1 MSNAVSS
8 KITGKEY
15 PLSKIFSSDFEY
27 HIPGYQRPY
36 AWTEDETGD
45 LFNDLYGFFQTE
57 NTENFFLGSIVLI
70 KDEQDRYADVID
82 GQQRLTTLSILF
94 AVLADTFDN
103 EDYKVDCKKYLQE
116 KGNVLEGIEAQPRLF
131 LKEKDQPFF
140 HKYIQN
146 IQLDALGQLDPA
158 LLDTEAKLHI
168 QKNCAVLRK
177 SFAEMFSN
185 DDDRL
190 RFTQFLLTRCY
201 LVVVSTPSQ
210 ESAFRIFTVMN
221 SRGLDLLPTD
231 IIKSTVLGSLPKEKQ
246 QEYTEKW
253 EGLEELTGRDG
264 FNEVFTHTRT
274 IFVKE
279 RQKKTLR
286 EEFEEYILKTVS
298 PKRLIDDYL
307 VPYTNAYVQLKNCE
321 FTATHHADE
330 VNGLLFWL
338 NKTNNSDWMPPA
350 IKFLAEHPNDSEYVL
365 WFIRKLERLA
375 SYLLV
380 TAQDVNHR
388 VDRYK
393 WLLVE
398 MEGRPDS
405 TLTSP
410 LRNIELTDWEK
421 EHFRQ
426 TLDGEIYTMTAQRRN
441 YIIQRLDSF
450 MSDGGASYNQK
461 LFTIEHVLP
470 QHPPV
475 HGSWPE
481 LWPDE
486 QERMYWLNRIANLVP
501 LTRQRN
507 SAAQNYGFTTKTEK
521 YFQSKG
527 GTSSYVLTTQVI
539 NEPKWTPDV
548 VKKRQETLN
557 EVFAEKWEL
566 SPSRQSE
573 TDEGLFL
580 LAGRGSSAMGYPIDK
595 DCFLILKGSR
605 IAPDVTSGLPQ
616 NYVEQRKTLL
626 EIGIVQS
633 NVFTEDHVFT
643 SASAAAS
650 IILGRSSNGR
660 REWAK
665 LDGRTLAQSGH

>member
-36 AWTEDETGD
+36 SWTKEETGL
-45 LFNDLYGFFQTE
+45 LFDDLYNFFQE
-57 NTENFFLGSIVLI
+57 EKSDNYFLGSIVLI
-70 KDEQDRYADVID
+70 KEEQKRYAEVID

-94 AVLADTFDN
+94 SAMADAFGDS
-103 EDYKVDCKKYLQE
+103 ECKSDCKAYLCE
-116 KGNVLEGIEAQPRLF
+116 KGKALEGIEAKPRVF
-131 LKEKDQPFF
+131 LRDADHPFF
-140 HKYIQN
+140 YKYIQN
-146 IQLDALGQLDPA
+146 VQLDALVALDPVT
-158 LLDTEAKLHI
+158 LDTEAKKHI
-168 QKNCAVLRK
+168 RENCALLREK
-177 SFAEMFSN
+177 LKDIFL
-185 DDDRL
+185 DDKQRL
-190 RFTQFLLTRCY
+190 EFTQFLLTRCY

-231 IIKSTVLGSLPKEKQ
+231 IIKSTVIGNLPKEKQ

-421 EHFRQ
+421 EHFRK

-507 SAAQNYGFTTKTEK
+507 SAAQNYGFTTKKEK

-595 DCFLILKGSR
+595 DCFLVLKGSR

>member
-36 AWTEDETGD
+36 SWTKEETGL
-45 LFNDLYGFFQTE
+45 LFDDLYNFFQE
-57 NTENFFLGSIVLI
+57 EKSDNYFLGSIVLI
-70 KDEQDRYADVID
+70 KEEQKRYAEVID

-94 AVLADTFDN
+94 SAMADAFGDS
-103 EDYKVDCKKYLQE
+103 ECKSDCKAYLCE
-116 KGNVLEGIEAQPRLF
+116 KGKALEGIEAKPRVF
-131 LKEKDQPFF
+131 LRDADHPFF
-140 HKYIQN
+140 YKYIQN
-146 IQLDALGQLDPA
+146 VQLDALVALDPVT
-158 LLDTEAKLHI
+158 LDTEAKKHI
-168 QKNCAVLRK
+168 RENCALLREK
-177 SFAEMFSN
+177 LKDIFL
-185 DDDRL
+185 DDKQRL
-190 RFTQFLLTRCY
+190 EFTQFLLTRCY

-231 IIKSTVLGSLPKEKQ
+231 IIKSTVIGNLPKEKQ

-461 LFTIEHVLP
+461 LFTIKHVLP

-486 QERMYWLNRIANLVP
+486 QERMYWLNRIANLAP

-507 SAAQNYGFTTKTEK
+507 SAAQNYGFTTKKEK

-595 DCFLILKGSR
+595 DCFLVLKGSR

>member
-1 MSNAVSS
+1 M
-8 KITGKEY
+8 
-15 PLSKIFSSDFEY
+15 
-27 HIPGYQRPY
+27 
-36 AWTEDETGD
+36 
-45 LFNDLYGFFQTE
+45 
-57 NTENFFLGSIVLI
+57 
-70 KDEQDRYADVID
+70 
-82 GQQRLTTLSILF
+82 
-94 AVLADTFDN
+94 
-103 EDYKVDCKKYLQE
+103 DCKKYLQE

-158 LLDTEAKLHI
+158 VLDTEAKLHI
-168 QKNCAVLRK
+168 QKNCAVLRE

-231 IIKSTVLGSLPKEKQ
+231 IIKSTVIGSLPKEKQ
-246 QEYTEKW
+246 QGYTEKW

-286 EEFEEYILKTVS
+286 EEFEEYVLKTVS
-298 PKRLIDDYL
+298 PEQLIDDYL

-398 MEGRPDS
+398 MESRPDS
-405 TLTSP
+405 TLADP

-421 EHFRQ
+421 EQLQQ

-475 HGSWPE
+475 HGSWLE

-486 QERMYWLNRIANLVP
+486 QERKYWLNRIANLVP

-507 SAAQNYGFTTKTEK
+507 SAAQNYGFATKKEK

-539 NEPKWTPDV
+539 NEPVWTPDV
-548 VKKRQETLN
+548 VKKRQAMLS

-566 SPSRQSE
+566 NPSRQSG

-595 DCFLILKGSR
+595 DCFLVLKGSR

-626 EIGIVQS
+626 GIGIIQN
-633 NVFTEDHVFT
+633 NVFAEDNVFT

>member
-1 MSNAVSS
+1 MYESNRKKRVGYEQC
-8 KITGKEY
+8 GKQQDNRKRISAFQDIQ
-15 PLSKIFSSDFEY
+15 L
-27 HIPGYQRPY
+27 GWR
-36 AWTEDETGD
+36 EDETGA
-45 LFNDLYGFFQTE
+45 LFDDLYGFFQTE

-70 KDEQDRYADVID
+70 KDEQNRYADVID

-103 EDYKVDCKKYLQE
+103 EDYKMDCKKYLQE

-158 LLDTEAKLHI
+158 VLDTEAKLHI

-231 IIKSTVLGSLPKEKQ
+231 IIKSTVIGSLPKEKQ
-246 QEYTEKW
+246 QGYTEKW

-286 EEFEEYILKTVS
+286 EEFEEYVLKTVS
-298 PKRLIDDYL
+298 PEQLIDDYL

-398 MEGRPDS
+398 MESRPDS
-405 TLTSP
+405 TLADP

-421 EHFRQ
+421 EQFQQ

-475 HGSWPE
+475 HGSWLE

-486 QERMYWLNRIANLVP
+486 QERKYWLNRIANLVP

-507 SAAQNYGFTTKTEK
+507 SAAQNYGFATKKEK

-539 NEPKWTPDV
+539 NEPVWTPDV
-548 VKKRQETLN
+548 VKKRQAMLSD
-557 EVFAEKWEL
+557 VFAEKWEL
-566 SPSRQSE
+566 NPSRQSG

-595 DCFLILKGSR
+595 DCFLVLKGSR

-626 EIGIVQS
+626 GIGIIQN
-633 NVFTEDHVFT
+633 NVFAEDNVFT

>member
-1 MSNAVSS
+1 M
-8 KITGKEY
+8 
-15 PLSKIFSSDFEY
+15 
-27 HIPGYQRPY
+27 
-36 AWTEDETGD
+36 
-45 LFNDLYGFFQTE
+45 
-57 NTENFFLGSIVLI
+57 
-70 KDEQDRYADVID
+70 
-82 GQQRLTTLSILF
+82 
-94 AVLADTFDN
+94 
-103 EDYKVDCKKYLQE
+103 DCKKYLQE

-158 LLDTEAKLHI
+158 VLDTEAKLHI

-231 IIKSTVLGSLPKEKQ
+231 IIKSTVIGSLPKEKQ
-246 QEYTEKW
+246 QGYTEKW

-286 EEFEEYILKTVS
+286 EEFEEYVLKTVS
-298 PKRLIDDYL
+298 PEQLIDDYL

-398 MEGRPDS
+398 MESRPDS
-405 TLTSP
+405 TLADP

-421 EHFRQ
+421 EQFQQ

-475 HGSWPE
+475 HGSWLE

-486 QERMYWLNRIANLVP
+486 QERKYWLNRIANLVP

-507 SAAQNYGFTTKTEK
+507 SAAQNYGFATKKEK

-539 NEPKWTPDV
+539 NEPVWTPDV
-548 VKKRQETLN
+548 VKKRQAMLS

-566 SPSRQSE
+566 NPSRQSG

-595 DCFLILKGSR
+595 DCFLVLKGSR

-626 EIGIVQS
+626 GIGIIQN
-633 NVFTEDHVFT
+633 NVFAEDNVFT

>member
-36 AWTEDETGD
+36 SWTKEETGL
-45 LFNDLYGFFQTE
+45 LFDDLYNFFQE
-57 NTENFFLGSIVLI
+57 EKSDNYFLGSIVLI
-70 KDEQDRYADVID
+70 KEEQKRYAEVID

-94 AVLADTFDN
+94 SAMADAFGDS
-103 EDYKVDCKKYLQE
+103 ECKSDCKAYLCE
-116 KGNVLEGIEAQPRLF
+116 KGKALEGIEAKPRVF
-131 LKEKDQPFF
+131 LRDADHPFF
-140 HKYIQN
+140 YKYIQN
-146 IQLDALGQLDPA
+146 VQLDALVALDPVT
-158 LLDTEAKLHI
+158 LDTEAKKHI
-168 QKNCAVLRK
+168 RENCALLREK
-177 SFAEMFSN
+177 LKDIFL
-185 DDDRL
+185 DDKQRL
-190 RFTQFLLTRCY
+190 EFTQFLLTRCY

-231 IIKSTVLGSLPKEKQ
+231 IIKSTVIGNLPKEKQ

-274 IFVKE
+274 IFVKK

-507 SAAQNYGFTTKTEK
+507 SAAQNYGFTTKKEK

-595 DCFLILKGSR
+595 DCFLVLKGSR

>member
-36 AWTEDETGD
+36 SWTKEETGL
-45 LFNDLYGFFQTE
+45 LFDDLYNFFQE
-57 NTENFFLGSIVLI
+57 EKSDNYFLGSIVLI
-70 KDEQDRYADVID
+70 KEEQKRYAEVID

-94 AVLADTFDN
+94 SAMADAFGDS
-103 EDYKVDCKKYLQE
+103 ECKSDCKAYLCE
-116 KGNVLEGIEAQPRLF
+116 KGKALEGIEAKPRVF
-131 LKEKDQPFF
+131 LRDADHPFF
-140 HKYIQN
+140 YKYIQN
-146 IQLDALGQLDPA
+146 VQLDALVALDPVT
-158 LLDTEAKLHI
+158 LDTEAKKHI
-168 QKNCAVLRK
+168 RENCALLREK
-177 SFAEMFSN
+177 LKDIFL
-185 DDDRL
+185 DDKQRL
-190 RFTQFLLTRCY
+190 EFTQFLLTRCY

-231 IIKSTVLGSLPKEKQ
+231 IIKSTVIGNLPKEKQ

-475 HGSWPE
+475 HGSCPE

-486 QERMYWLNRIANLVP
+486 QERMYRLNRIANLVP

-507 SAAQNYGFTTKTEK
+507 SAAQNYGFTTKKEK

-595 DCFLILKGSR
+595 DCFLVLKGSR

>member
-1 MSNAVSS
+1 M
-8 KITGKEY
+8 
-15 PLSKIFSSDFEY
+15 
-27 HIPGYQRPY
+27 
-36 AWTEDETGD
+36 
-45 LFNDLYGFFQTE
+45 
-57 NTENFFLGSIVLI
+57 
-70 KDEQDRYADVID
+70 
-82 GQQRLTTLSILF
+82 
-94 AVLADTFDN
+94 
-103 EDYKVDCKKYLQE
+103 QE

-158 LLDTEAKLHI
+158 VLDTEAKLHI

-231 IIKSTVLGSLPKEKQ
+231 IIKSTVIGSLPKEKQ
-246 QEYTEKW
+246 QGYTEKW

-286 EEFEEYILKTVS
+286 EEFEEYVLKTVS
-298 PKRLIDDYL
+298 PEQLIDDYL

-398 MEGRPDS
+398 MESRPDS
-405 TLTSP
+405 TLADP

-421 EHFRQ
+421 EQFQQ

-475 HGSWPE
+475 HGSWLE

-486 QERMYWLNRIANLVP
+486 QERKYWLNRVANLVP

-507 SAAQNYGFTTKTEK
+507 SAAQNYGFATKKEK

-539 NEPKWTPDV
+539 NEPVWTPDV
-548 VKKRQETLN
+548 VKKRQAMLSD
-557 EVFAEKWEL
+557 VFAEKWEL
-566 SPSRQSE
+566 NPSRQSG

-580 LAGRGSSAMGYPIDK
+580 LAGRGSSAMGHPIDK
-595 DCFLILKGSR
+595 DCFLVLKGSR

-626 EIGIVQS
+626 GIGIIQN
-633 NVFTEDHVFT
+633 NVFAEDNVFT

>member
-36 AWTEDETGD
+36 SWTKEETGL
-45 LFNDLYGFFQTE
+45 LFDDLYNFFQE
-57 NTENFFLGSIVLI
+57 EKSDNYFLGSIVLI
-70 KDEQDRYADVID
+70 KEEQKRYAEVID

-94 AVLADTFDN
+94 SAMADAFGDS
-103 EDYKVDCKKYLQE
+103 ECKSDCKAYLCE
-116 KGNVLEGIEAQPRLF
+116 KGKALEGIEAKPRVF
-131 LKEKDQPFF
+131 LRDADHPFF
-140 HKYIQN
+140 YKYIQN
-146 IQLDALGQLDPA
+146 VQLDALVALDPVT
-158 LLDTEAKLHI
+158 LDTEAKKHI
-168 QKNCAVLRK
+168 RENCALLREK
-177 SFAEMFSN
+177 LKDIFL
-185 DDDRL
+185 DDKQRL
-190 RFTQFLLTRCY
+190 EFTQFLLTRCY

-210 ESAFRIFTVMN
+210 ESAFRIFTVVN

-231 IIKSTVLGSLPKEKQ
+231 IIKSTVIGNLPKEKQ

-486 QERMYWLNRIANLVP
+486 QERMYWLNRIANLAP

-507 SAAQNYGFTTKTEK
+507 SAAQNYGFTTKKEK

-595 DCFLILKGSR
+595 DCFLVLKGSR

>member
-36 AWTEDETGD
+36 SWTKEETGL
-45 LFNDLYGFFQTE
+45 LFDDLYNFFQE
-57 NTENFFLGSIVLI
+57 EKSDNYFLGNIVLI
-70 KDEQDRYADVID
+70 KEEQKRYAEVID

-94 AVLADTFDN
+94 SAMADAFGDS
-103 EDYKVDCKKYLQE
+103 ECKSDCKAYLCE
-116 KGNVLEGIEAQPRLF
+116 KGKALEGIEAKPRVF
-131 LKEKDQPFF
+131 LRDADHPFF
-140 HKYIQN
+140 YKYIQN
-146 IQLDALGQLDPA
+146 VQLDALVALDPVT
-158 LLDTEAKLHI
+158 LDTEAKKHI
-168 QKNCAVLRK
+168 RENCALLREK
-177 SFAEMFSN
+177 LKDIFL
-185 DDDRL
+185 DDKQRL
-190 RFTQFLLTRCY
+190 EFTQFLLTRCY

-231 IIKSTVLGSLPKEKQ
+231 IIKSTVIGNLPKEKQ

-350 IKFLAEHPNDSEYVL
+350 IKFLAEHSNDSEYVL

-398 MEGRPDS
+398 MESRPDS
-405 TLTSP
+405 TLADP

-421 EHFRQ
+421 EQFQQ

-475 HGSWPE
+475 HGSWLE

-486 QERMYWLNRIANLVP
+486 QERKYWLNRIANLVP

-507 SAAQNYGFTTKTEK
+507 SAAQNYGFATKKEK

-539 NEPKWTPDV
+539 NEPVWTPDV
-548 VKKRQETLN
+548 VKKRQAMLSD
-557 EVFAEKWEL
+557 VFAEKWEL
-566 SPSRQSE
+566 NPSRQSG

-595 DCFLILKGSR
+595 DCFLVLKGSR

-626 EIGIVQS
+626 GIGIIQN
-633 NVFTEDHVFT
+633 NVFAEDNVFT

>member
-1 MSNAVSS
+1 M
-8 KITGKEY
+8 
-15 PLSKIFSSDFEY
+15 
-27 HIPGYQRPY
+27 
-36 AWTEDETGD
+36 
-45 LFNDLYGFFQTE
+45 
-57 NTENFFLGSIVLI
+57 
-70 KDEQDRYADVID
+70 
-82 GQQRLTTLSILF
+82 
-94 AVLADTFDN
+94 
-103 EDYKVDCKKYLQE
+103 DCKKYLQE

-158 LLDTEAKLHI
+158 VLDTEAKLHI
-168 QKNCAVLRK
+168 QKNCAVLRE

-231 IIKSTVLGSLPKEKQ
+231 IIKSTVIGSLPKEKQ
-246 QEYTEKW
+246 QGYTEKW

-286 EEFEEYILKTVS
+286 EEFEEYVLKTVS
-298 PKRLIDDYL
+298 TEQLIDDYL

-398 MEGRPDS
+398 MESRPDS
-405 TLTSP
+405 TLADP

-421 EHFRQ
+421 EQFQQ

-475 HGSWPE
+475 HGSWLE

-486 QERMYWLNRIANLVP
+486 QERKYWLNRIANLVP

-507 SAAQNYGFTTKTEK
+507 SAAQNYGFATKKEK

-539 NEPKWTPDV
+539 NEPVWTPDV
-548 VKKRQETLN
+548 VKKRQAMLSD
-557 EVFAEKWEL
+557 VFAEKWEL
-566 SPSRQSE
+566 NPSRQSG

-595 DCFLILKGSR
+595 DCFLVLKGSR

-626 EIGIVQS
+626 GIGIIQN
-633 NVFTEDHVFT
+633 NVFAEDNVFT

>member
-36 AWTEDETGD
+36 SWTKEETGL
-45 LFNDLYGFFQTE
+45 LFDDLYNFFQE
-57 NTENFFLGSIVLI
+57 EKSDNYFLGSIVLI
-70 KDEQDRYADVID
+70 KEEQKRYAEVID

-94 AVLADTFDN
+94 SAMADAFGDS
-103 EDYKVDCKKYLQE
+103 ECKSDCKAYLCE
-116 KGNVLEGIEAQPRLF
+116 KGKALEGIEAKPRVF
-131 LKEKDQPFF
+131 LRDADHPFF
-140 HKYIQN
+140 YKYIQN
-146 IQLDALGQLDPA
+146 VQLDALVALDPVT
-158 LLDTEAKLHI
+158 LDTEAKKHI
-168 QKNCAVLRK
+168 RENCALLREK
-177 SFAEMFSN
+177 LKDIFL
-185 DDDRL
+185 DDKQRL
-190 RFTQFLLTRCY
+190 EFTQFLLTRCY

-231 IIKSTVLGSLPKEKQ
+231 IIKSTVIGNLPKEKQ

-486 QERMYWLNRIANLVP
+486 QERMYWLNRIANLAP

-507 SAAQNYGFTTKTEK
+507 SAAQNYGFTTKKEK

-595 DCFLILKGSR
+595 DCFLGLKGSR

>member
-1 MSNAVSS
+1 M
-8 KITGKEY
+8 
-15 PLSKIFSSDFEY
+15 
-27 HIPGYQRPY
+27 
-36 AWTEDETGD
+36 
-45 LFNDLYGFFQTE
+45 
-57 NTENFFLGSIVLI
+57 
-70 KDEQDRYADVID
+70 
-82 GQQRLTTLSILF
+82 
-94 AVLADTFDN
+94 
-103 EDYKVDCKKYLQE
+103 QE

-158 LLDTEAKLHI
+158 GLDTEAKLHI

-231 IIKSTVLGSLPKEKQ
+231 IIKSTVIGSLPKEKQ

-507 SAAQNYGFTTKTEK
+507 SAAQNYGFTTKKEK

-595 DCFLILKGSR
+595 DCFLVLKGSR

>member
-1 MSNAVSS
+1 MATTRIMPLHVGKGRTESRAISDIIDYVANPQ
-8 KITGKEY
+8 KTDGGKLITGFACD
-15 PLSKIFSSDFEY
+15 S
-27 HIPGYQRPY
+27 R
-36 AWTEDETGD
+36 
-45 LFNDLYGFFQTE
+45 
-57 NTENFFLGSIVLI
+57 V
-70 KDEQDRYADVID
+70 AD
-82 GQQRLTTLSILF
+82 
-94 AVLADTFDN
+94 AADTFDN
-103 EDYKVDCKKYLQE
+103 EDYKMDCKKYLQE

-158 LLDTEAKLHI
+158 VLDTEAKLHI

-185 DDDRL
+185 DEDRL

-231 IIKSTVLGSLPKEKQ
+231 IIKSTVIGSLPKEKQ
-246 QEYTEKW
+246 QGYTEKW

-286 EEFEEYILKTVS
+286 EEFEEYVLKTVS
-298 PKRLIDDYL
+298 PEQLIDDYL

-398 MEGRPDS
+398 MESRPDS
-405 TLTSP
+405 TLADP

-421 EHFRQ
+421 EQFQQ

-475 HGSWPE
+475 HGSWLE

-486 QERMYWLNRIANLVP
+486 QERKYWLNRIANLVP

-507 SAAQNYGFTTKTEK
+507 SAAQNYGFATKKEK

-527 GTSSYVLTTQVI
+527 GTSSYVLTTQII
-539 NEPKWTPDV
+539 NEPVWTPDV
-548 VKKRQETLN
+548 VKKRQAMLSD
-557 EVFAEKWEL
+557 VFAEKWEL
-566 SPSRQSE
+566 NPSRQSG

-580 LAGRGSSAMGYPIDK
+580 LAGRGSSAMGHPIDK
-595 DCFLILKGSR
+595 DCFLVLKGSR

-626 EIGIVQS
+626 GIGIIQN
-633 NVFTEDHVFT
+633 NVFAEDNVFT

>member
-36 AWTEDETGD
+36 SWTKEETGL
-45 LFNDLYGFFQTE
+45 LFDDLYNFFQE
-57 NTENFFLGSIVLI
+57 EKSDNYFLGSIVLI
-70 KDEQDRYADVID
+70 KEEQKRYAEVID

-94 AVLADTFDN
+94 SAMADAFGDS
-103 EDYKVDCKKYLQE
+103 ECKSDCKAYLCE
-116 KGNVLEGIEAQPRLF
+116 KGKALEGIEAKPRVF
-131 LKEKDQPFF
+131 LRDADHPFF
-140 HKYIQN
+140 YKYIQN
-146 IQLDALGQLDPA
+146 VQLDALVALDPVT
-158 LLDTEAKLHI
+158 LDTEAKKHI
-168 QKNCAVLRK
+168 RENCALLREK
-177 SFAEMFSN
+177 LKDIFL
-185 DDDRL
+185 DDKQRL
-190 RFTQFLLTRCY
+190 EFTQFLLTRCY

-231 IIKSTVLGSLPKEKQ
+231 IIKSTVIGNLPKEKQ

-461 LFTIEHVLP
+461 LFTIEHALP

-507 SAAQNYGFTTKTEK
+507 SAAQNYGFTTKKEK

-595 DCFLILKGSR
+595 DCFLVLKGSR

>member
-36 AWTEDETGD
+36 SWTKEETGL
-45 LFNDLYGFFQTE
+45 LFDDLYNFFQE
-57 NTENFFLGSIVLI
+57 EKSDNYFLGSIVLI
-70 KDEQDRYADVID
+70 KEEQKRYAEVID

-94 AVLADTFDN
+94 SAMADAFGDS
-103 EDYKVDCKKYLQE
+103 ECKSDCKAYLCE
-116 KGNVLEGIEAQPRLF
+116 KGKALEGIEAKPRVF
-131 LKEKDQPFF
+131 LRDADHPFF
-140 HKYIQN
+140 YKYIQN
-146 IQLDALGQLDPA
+146 VQLDALVALDPVT
-158 LLDTEAKLHI
+158 LDTEAKKHI
-168 QKNCAVLRK
+168 RENCALLREK
-177 SFAEMFSN
+177 LKDIFL
-185 DDDRL
+185 DDKQRL
-190 RFTQFLLTRCY
+190 EFTQFLLTRCY

-231 IIKSTVLGSLPKEKQ
+231 IIKSTVIGNLPKEKQ

-321 FTATHHADE
+321 FTATHQADE

-507 SAAQNYGFTTKTEK
+507 SAAQNYGFTTKKEK

-595 DCFLILKGSR
+595 DCFLVLKGSR

>member
-36 AWTEDETGD
+36 SWTKEETGL
-45 LFNDLYGFFQTE
+45 LFDDLYNFFQE
-57 NTENFFLGSIVLI
+57 EKSDNYFLGSIVLI
-70 KDEQDRYADVID
+70 KEEQKRYAEVID

-94 AVLADTFDN
+94 SAMADAFGDS
-103 EDYKVDCKKYLQE
+103 ECKSDCKAYLCE
-116 KGNVLEGIEAQPRLF
+116 KGKALEGIEAKPRVF
-131 LKEKDQPFF
+131 LRDADHPFF
-140 HKYIQN
+140 YKYIQN
-146 IQLDALGQLDPA
+146 VQLDALVALDPVT
-158 LLDTEAKLHI
+158 LDTEAKKHI
-168 QKNCAVLRK
+168 RENCALLREK
-177 SFAEMFSN
+177 LKDIFL
-185 DDDRL
+185 DDKQRL
-190 RFTQFLLTRCY
+190 EFTQFLLTRCY
-201 LVVVSTPSQ
+201 LLVVSTPSQ

-231 IIKSTVLGSLPKEKQ
+231 IIKSTVIGNLPKEKQ

-507 SAAQNYGFTTKTEK
+507 SAAQNYGFTTKKEK

-595 DCFLILKGSR
+595 DCFLVLKGSR

>member
-1 MSNAVSS
+1 MSSVVSS

-36 AWTEDETGD
+36 AWTEDETGA
-45 LFNDLYGFFQTE
+45 LFDDLYGFFQTE

-70 KDEQDRYADVID
+70 KDEQNRYADVID

-103 EDYKVDCKKYLQE
+103 EDYKMDCKKYLQE

-158 LLDTEAKLHI
+158 VLDTEAKLHI

-185 DDDRL
+185 DNDRL

-231 IIKSTVLGSLPKEKQ
+231 IIKSTVIGGLPKEKQ
-246 QEYTEKW
+246 QGYTEKW

-286 EEFEEYILKTVS
+286 EEFEEYVLKTVS
-298 PKRLIDDYL
+298 PEQLIDDYL

-380 TAQDVNHR
+380 TAQ
-388 VDRYK
+388 
-393 WLLVE
+393 
-398 MEGRPDS
+398 
-405 TLTSP
+405 
-410 LRNIELTDWEK
+410 
-421 EHFRQ
+421 
-426 TLDGEIYTMTAQRRN
+426 RRN

-475 HGSWPE
+475 HGSWLE

-486 QERMYWLNRIANLVP
+486 QERKYWLNRIANLVP

-507 SAAQNYGFTTKTEK
+507 SAAQNYGFATKKEK

-539 NEPKWTPDV
+539 NEPVWTPDV
-548 VKKRQETLN
+548 VKKRQAMLSD
-557 EVFAEKWEL
+557 VFAEKWEL
-566 SPSRQSE
+566 NPSRQSG

-580 LAGRGSSAMGYPIDK
+580 LAGRGSSAMGHPIDK
-595 DCFLILKGSR
+595 DCFLVLKGSR

-626 EIGIVQS
+626 GIGIIQN
-633 NVFTEDHVFT
+633 NVFAEDNVFT

>member
-1 MSNAVSS
+1 M
-8 KITGKEY
+8 
-15 PLSKIFSSDFEY
+15 
-27 HIPGYQRPY
+27 
-36 AWTEDETGD
+36 
-45 LFNDLYGFFQTE
+45 
-57 NTENFFLGSIVLI
+57 
-70 KDEQDRYADVID
+70 
-82 GQQRLTTLSILF
+82 
-94 AVLADTFDN
+94 
-103 EDYKVDCKKYLQE
+103 DCKKYLQE

-158 LLDTEAKLHI
+158 VLDTEAKLHI

-185 DDDRL
+185 DNDRL

-231 IIKSTVLGSLPKEKQ
+231 IIKSTVIGSLPKEKQ
-246 QEYTEKW
+246 QGYTEKW

-286 EEFEEYILKTVS
+286 EEFEEYVLKTVS
-298 PKRLIDDYL
+298 PEQLIDDYL

-398 MEGRPDS
+398 MESRPDS
-405 TLTSP
+405 TLADP

-421 EHFRQ
+421 EQFQQ

-475 HGSWPE
+475 HGSWLE

-486 QERMYWLNRIANLVP
+486 QERKYWLNRIANLVP

-507 SAAQNYGFTTKTEK
+507 SAAQNYGFATKKEK

-539 NEPKWTPDV
+539 NEPVWTPDV
-548 VKKRQETLN
+548 VKKRQAMLSD
-557 EVFAEKWEL
+557 VFAEKWEL
-566 SPSRQSE
+566 NPSRQSG

-595 DCFLILKGSR
+595 DCFLVLKGSR

-626 EIGIVQS
+626 GIGIIQN
-633 NVFTEDHVFT
+633 NVFAEDNVFT

>member
-1 MSNAVSS
+1 M
-8 KITGKEY
+8 
-15 PLSKIFSSDFEY
+15 
-27 HIPGYQRPY
+27 
-36 AWTEDETGD
+36 
-45 LFNDLYGFFQTE
+45 
-57 NTENFFLGSIVLI
+57 
-70 KDEQDRYADVID
+70 
-82 GQQRLTTLSILF
+82 
-94 AVLADTFDN
+94 
-103 EDYKVDCKKYLQE
+103 DCKKYLQE

-158 LLDTEAKLHI
+158 VLDTEAKLHI

-185 DDDRL
+185 DEDRL

-231 IIKSTVLGSLPKEKQ
+231 IIKSTVIGSLPKEKQ
-246 QEYTEKW
+246 QGYTEKW

-286 EEFEEYILKTVS
+286 EEFEEYVLKTVS
-298 PKRLIDDYL
+298 PEQLIDDYL

-398 MEGRPDS
+398 MESRPDS
-405 TLTSP
+405 TLADP

-421 EHFRQ
+421 EQFQQ

-475 HGSWPE
+475 HGSWLE

-486 QERMYWLNRIANLVP
+486 QERKYWLNRIANLVP

-507 SAAQNYGFTTKTEK
+507 SAAQNYGFATKKEK

-539 NEPKWTPDV
+539 NEPVWTPDV
-548 VKKRQETLN
+548 VKKRQAMLSD
-557 EVFAEKWEL
+557 VFAEKWEL
-566 SPSRQSE
+566 NPSRQSG

-595 DCFLILKGSR
+595 DCFLVLKGSR

-626 EIGIVQS
+626 GIGIIQN
-633 NVFTEDHVFT
+633 NVFAEDNVFT

>member
-1 MSNAVSS
+1 M
-8 KITGKEY
+8 
-15 PLSKIFSSDFEY
+15 
-27 HIPGYQRPY
+27 
-36 AWTEDETGD
+36 
-45 LFNDLYGFFQTE
+45 
-57 NTENFFLGSIVLI
+57 
-70 KDEQDRYADVID
+70 
-82 GQQRLTTLSILF
+82 
-94 AVLADTFDN
+94 
-103 EDYKVDCKKYLQE
+103 
-116 KGNVLEGIEAQPRLF
+116 EGIEAQPRLF

-158 LLDTEAKLHI
+158 VLDTEAKLHI

-231 IIKSTVLGSLPKEKQ
+231 IIKSTVIGSLPKEKQ
-246 QEYTEKW
+246 QGYTEKW

-286 EEFEEYILKTVS
+286 EEFEEYVLKTVS
-298 PKRLIDDYL
+298 PEQLIDDYL

-398 MEGRPDS
+398 MESRPDS
-405 TLTSP
+405 TLADP

-421 EHFRQ
+421 EQFQQ

-475 HGSWPE
+475 HGSWLE

-486 QERMYWLNRIANLVP
+486 QERKYWLNRIANLVP

-507 SAAQNYGFTTKTEK
+507 SAAQNYGFATKKEK

-539 NEPKWTPDV
+539 NEPVWTPDV
-548 VKKRQETLN
+548 VKKRQAMLS

-566 SPSRQSE
+566 NPSRQSG

-595 DCFLILKGSR
+595 DCFLVLKGSR

-626 EIGIVQS
+626 GIGIIQN
-633 NVFTEDHVFT
+633 NVFAEDNVFT

>member
-36 AWTEDETGD
+36 SWTKQETGL
-45 LFNDLYGFFQTE
+45 LFDDLYNFFQE
-57 NTENFFLGSIVLI
+57 EKSDNYFLGSIVLI
-70 KDEQDRYADVID
+70 KEEQKRYAEVID

-94 AVLADTFDN
+94 SAMADAFGDS
-103 EDYKVDCKKYLQE
+103 ECKSDCKAYLCE
-116 KGNVLEGIEAQPRLF
+116 KGKALEGIEAKPRVF
-131 LKEKDQPFF
+131 LRDADHPFF
-140 HKYIQN
+140 YKYIQN
-146 IQLDALGQLDPA
+146 VQLDALVALDPVT
-158 LLDTEAKLHI
+158 LDTEAKKHI
-168 QKNCAVLRK
+168 RENCALLREK
-177 SFAEMFSN
+177 LKDIFL
-185 DDDRL
+185 DDKQRL
-190 RFTQFLLTRCY
+190 EFTQFLLTRCY

-231 IIKSTVLGSLPKEKQ
+231 IIKSTVIGNLPKEKQ

-507 SAAQNYGFTTKTEK
+507 SAAQNYGFTTKKEK

-595 DCFLILKGSR
+595 DCFLVLKGSR

>member
-1 MSNAVSS
+1 M
-8 KITGKEY
+8 
-15 PLSKIFSSDFEY
+15 
-27 HIPGYQRPY
+27 
-36 AWTEDETGD
+36 
-45 LFNDLYGFFQTE
+45 
-57 NTENFFLGSIVLI
+57 
-70 KDEQDRYADVID
+70 
-82 GQQRLTTLSILF
+82 
-94 AVLADTFDN
+94 
-103 EDYKVDCKKYLQE
+103 DCKKYLQE

-158 LLDTEAKLHI
+158 VLDTEAKLHI

-231 IIKSTVLGSLPKEKQ
+231 IIKSTVIGSLPKEKQ
-246 QEYTEKW
+246 QGYTEKW

-286 EEFEEYILKTVS
+286 EEFEEYVLKTVS
-298 PKRLIDDYL
+298 PEQLIDDYL

-398 MEGRPDS
+398 MESRPDS
-405 TLTSP
+405 TLADP

-421 EHFRQ
+421 EQFQQ

-475 HGSWPE
+475 HGSWLE

-486 QERMYWLNRIANLVP
+486 QERKYWLNRIANLVP

-507 SAAQNYGFTTKTEK
+507 SAAQNYGFATKKEK

-539 NEPKWTPDV
+539 NEPVWTPDV
-548 VKKRQETLN
+548 VKKRQAMLSD
-557 EVFAEKWEL
+557 VFAEKWEL
-566 SPSRQSE
+566 NPSRQSG

-580 LAGRGSSAMGYPIDK
+580 LAGRGSSAMGHPIDK
-595 DCFLILKGSR
+595 DCFLVLKGSR

-616 NYVEQRKTLL
+616 NYVEQRKTL
-626 EIGIVQS
+626 IGIGIIQN
-633 NVFTEDHVFT
+633 NVFAEDNVFT

>member
-1 MSNAVSS
+1 M
-8 KITGKEY
+8 
-15 PLSKIFSSDFEY
+15 
-27 HIPGYQRPY
+27 
-36 AWTEDETGD
+36 
-45 LFNDLYGFFQTE
+45 
-57 NTENFFLGSIVLI
+57 
-70 KDEQDRYADVID
+70 
-82 GQQRLTTLSILF
+82 
-94 AVLADTFDN
+94 
-103 EDYKVDCKKYLQE
+103 DCKKYLQE

-158 LLDTEAKLHI
+158 VLDTEAKLHI

-231 IIKSTVLGSLPKEKQ
+231 IIKSTVIGSLPKEKQ
-246 QEYTEKW
+246 QGYTEKW

-286 EEFEEYILKTVS
+286 EEFEEYVLKTVS
-298 PKRLIDDYL
+298 PEQLIDDYL

-398 MEGRPDS
+398 MESRPDS
-405 TLTSP
+405 TLADP

-421 EHFRQ
+421 EQFQQ

-475 HGSWPE
+475 HGSWLE

-486 QERMYWLNRIANLVP
+486 QERKYWLNRIANLVP

-507 SAAQNYGFTTKTEK
+507 SAAQNYGFATKKEK

-539 NEPKWTPDV
+539 NEPVWTPDV
-548 VKKRQETLN
+548 VKKRQAMLSD
-557 EVFAEKWEL
+557 VFAEKWEL
-566 SPSRQSE
+566 NPSRQSG

-580 LAGRGSSAMGYPIDK
+580 LAGRGSSAMGHPIDK
-595 DCFLILKGSR
+595 DCFLVLKGSR

-626 EIGIVQS
+626 GIGIIQN
-633 NVFTEDHVFT
+633 NVFAEDNVFT

>member
-15 PLSKIFSSDFEY
+15 PLSKMFSSDFEY

-36 AWTEDETGD
+36 SWTKEETGL
-45 LFNDLYGFFQTE
+45 LFDDLYNFFQE
-57 NTENFFLGSIVLI
+57 EKSDNYFLGSIVLI
-70 KDEQDRYADVID
+70 KEEQKRYAEVID

-94 AVLADTFDN
+94 SAMADAFGDS
-103 EDYKVDCKKYLQE
+103 ECKSDCKAYLCE
-116 KGNVLEGIEAQPRLF
+116 KGKALEGIEAKPRVF
-131 LKEKDQPFF
+131 LRDADHPFF
-140 HKYIQN
+140 YKYIQN
-146 IQLDALGQLDPA
+146 VQLDALVALDPVT
-158 LLDTEAKLHI
+158 LDTEAKKHI
-168 QKNCAVLRK
+168 RENCALLREK
-177 SFAEMFSN
+177 LKDIFL
-185 DDDRL
+185 DDKQRL
-190 RFTQFLLTRCY
+190 EFTQFLLTRCY

-231 IIKSTVLGSLPKEKQ
+231 IIKSTVIGNLPKEKQ

-507 SAAQNYGFTTKTEK
+507 SAAQNYGFTTKKEK

-595 DCFLILKGSR
+595 DCFLVLKGSR

>member
-36 AWTEDETGD
+36 SWTKEETGL
-45 LFNDLYGFFQTE
+45 LFDDLYNFFQE
-57 NTENFFLGSIVLI
+57 EKSDNYFLGSIVLI
-70 KDEQDRYADVID
+70 KEEQKRYAEVID

-94 AVLADTFDN
+94 SAMADAFGDS
-103 EDYKVDCKKYLQE
+103 ECKSDCKAYLCE
-116 KGNVLEGIEAQPRLF
+116 KGKALEGIEAKPRVF
-131 LKEKDQPFF
+131 LRDADHPFF
-140 HKYIQN
+140 YKYIQN
-146 IQLDALGQLDPA
+146 VQLDALVALDPVT
-158 LLDTEAKLHI
+158 LDTEAKKHI
-168 QKNCAVLRK
+168 RENCALLREK
-177 SFAEMFSN
+177 LKDIFL
-185 DDDRL
+185 DDKQRL
-190 RFTQFLLTRCY
+190 EFTQFLLTRCY

-231 IIKSTVLGSLPKEKQ
+231 IIKSTVIGNLPKEKQ

-486 QERMYWLNRIANLVP
+486 QERMYWLNRIANLAP

-507 SAAQNYGFTTKTEK
+507 SAAQNYGFTTKKEK

-595 DCFLILKGSR
+595 DCFLVLKGSR

>member
-36 AWTEDETGD
+36 SWTKEETGL
-45 LFNDLYGFFQTE
+45 LFDDLYNFFQE
-57 NTENFFLGSIVLI
+57 EKSDNYFLGSIVLI
-70 KDEQDRYADVID
+70 KEEQKRYAEVID

-94 AVLADTFDN
+94 SAMADAFGDS
-103 EDYKVDCKKYLQE
+103 ECKSDCKAYLCE
-116 KGNVLEGIEAQPRLF
+116 KGKALEGIEAKPRVF
-131 LKEKDQPFF
+131 LRDADHPFF
-140 HKYIQN
+140 YKYIQN
-146 IQLDALGQLDPA
+146 VQLDALVALDPVT
-158 LLDTEAKLHI
+158 LDTEAKKHI
-168 QKNCAVLRK
+168 RENCALLREK
-177 SFAEMFSN
+177 LKDIFL
-185 DDDRL
+185 DDKQRL
-190 RFTQFLLTRCY
+190 EFTQFLLTRCY

-231 IIKSTVLGSLPKEKQ
+231 IIKSTVIGNLPKEKQ

-350 IKFLAEHPNDSEYVL
+350 IKFLAEHPNDSEYDL

-507 SAAQNYGFTTKTEK
+507 SAAQNYGFTTKKEK

-595 DCFLILKGSR
+595 DCFLVLKGSR

>member
-36 AWTEDETGD
+36 SWTKEETGL
-45 LFNDLYGFFQTE
+45 LFDDLYNFFQE
-57 NTENFFLGSIVLI
+57 EKSDNYFLGSIVLI
-70 KDEQDRYADVID
+70 KEEQKRYAEVID

-94 AVLADTFDN
+94 SAMADAFGDS
-103 EDYKVDCKKYLQE
+103 ECKSDCKAYLCE
-116 KGNVLEGIEAQPRLF
+116 KGKALEGIEAKPRVF
-131 LKEKDQPFF
+131 LRDADHPFF
-140 HKYIQN
+140 YKYIQN
-146 IQLDALGQLDPA
+146 VQLDALVALDPVT
-158 LLDTEAKLHI
+158 LDTEAKKHI
-168 QKNCAVLRK
+168 RENCALLREK
-177 SFAEMFSN
+177 LKDIFL
-185 DDDRL
+185 DDKQRL
-190 RFTQFLLTRCY
+190 EFTQFLLTRCY

-231 IIKSTVLGSLPKEKQ
+231 IIKSTVIGNLPKEKQ

-507 SAAQNYGFTTKTEK
+507 SAAQNYGFTTKKEK

-527 GTSSYVLTTQVI
+527 GMSSYVLTTQVI

-595 DCFLILKGSR
+595 DCFLVLKGSR

>member
-36 AWTEDETGD
+36 SWTKEETGL
-45 LFNDLYGFFQTE
+45 LFDDLYNFFQE
-57 NTENFFLGSIVLI
+57 EKSDNYFLGNIVLI
-70 KDEQDRYADVID
+70 KEEQKRYAEVID

-94 AVLADTFDN
+94 SAMADAFGDS
-103 EDYKVDCKKYLQE
+103 ECKSDCKAYLCE
-116 KGNVLEGIEAQPRLF
+116 KGKALEGIEAKPRVF
-131 LKEKDQPFF
+131 LRDADHPFF
-140 HKYIQN
+140 YKYIQN
-146 IQLDALGQLDPA
+146 VQLDALVALDPVT
-158 LLDTEAKLHI
+158 LDTEAKKHI
-168 QKNCAVLRK
+168 RENCALLREK
-177 SFAEMFSN
+177 LKDIFL
-185 DDDRL
+185 DDKQRL
-190 RFTQFLLTRCY
+190 EFTQFLLTRCY

-231 IIKSTVLGSLPKEKQ
+231 IIKSTVIGNLPKEKQ

-507 SAAQNYGFTTKTEK
+507 SAAQNYGFTTKKEK

-566 SPSRQSE
+566 SSSRQSE

-595 DCFLILKGSR
+595 DCFLVLKGSR

>member
-1 MSNAVSS
+1 M
-8 KITGKEY
+8 
-15 PLSKIFSSDFEY
+15 
-27 HIPGYQRPY
+27 
-36 AWTEDETGD
+36 
-45 LFNDLYGFFQTE
+45 
-57 NTENFFLGSIVLI
+57 
-70 KDEQDRYADVID
+70 
-82 GQQRLTTLSILF
+82 
-94 AVLADTFDN
+94 
-103 EDYKVDCKKYLQE
+103 
-116 KGNVLEGIEAQPRLF
+116 LEGIEAQPRLF

-231 IIKSTVLGSLPKEKQ
+231 IIKSTVIGSLPKEKQ

-507 SAAQNYGFTTKTEK
+507 SAAQNYGFTTKKEK

-595 DCFLILKGSR
+595 DCFLVLKGSR

>member
-36 AWTEDETGD
+36 SWTKEETGL
-45 LFNDLYGFFQTE
+45 LFDDLYNFFQE
-57 NTENFFLGSIVLI
+57 EKSDNYFLGSIVLI
-70 KDEQDRYADVID
+70 KEEQKRYAEVID

-94 AVLADTFDN
+94 SAMADAFGDS
-103 EDYKVDCKKYLQE
+103 ECKSDCKAYLCE
-116 KGNVLEGIEAQPRLF
+116 KGKALEGIEAKPRVF
-131 LKEKDQPFF
+131 LRDADHPFF
-140 HKYIQN
+140 YKYIQN
-146 IQLDALGQLDPA
+146 VQLDALVALDPVT
-158 LLDTEAKLHI
+158 LDTEAKKHI
-168 QKNCAVLRK
+168 RENCALLREK
-177 SFAEMFSN
+177 LKDIFL
-185 DDDRL
+185 DDKQRL
-190 RFTQFLLTRCY
+190 EFTQFLLTRCY

-231 IIKSTVLGSLPKEKQ
+231 IIKSTVIGNLPKEKQ

-253 EGLEELTGRDG
+253 EGLEELTGCDG

-507 SAAQNYGFTTKTEK
+507 SAAQNYGFTTKKEK

-595 DCFLILKGSR
+595 DCFLVLKGSR

>member
-36 AWTEDETGD
+36 SWTKEETGL
-45 LFNDLYGFFQTE
+45 LFDDLYNFFQE
-57 NTENFFLGSIVLI
+57 EKSDNYFLGSIVLI
-70 KDEQDRYADVID
+70 KEEQKRYAEVID

-94 AVLADTFDN
+94 SAMADAFGDS
-103 EDYKVDCKKYLQE
+103 ECKSDCKAYLCE
-116 KGNVLEGIEAQPRLF
+116 KGKALEGIEAKPRVF
-131 LKEKDQPFF
+131 LRDADHPFF
-140 HKYIQN
+140 YKYIQN
-146 IQLDALGQLDPA
+146 VQLDALVALDPVT
-158 LLDTEAKLHI
+158 LDTEAKKHI
-168 QKNCAVLRK
+168 RENCALLREK
-177 SFAEMFSN
+177 LKDIFL
-185 DDDRL
+185 DDKQRL
-190 RFTQFLLTRCY
+190 EFTQFLLTRCY

-231 IIKSTVLGSLPKEKQ
+231 IIKSTVIGNLPKEKQ

-380 TAQDVNHR
+380 TAQ
-388 VDRYK
+388 
-393 WLLVE
+393 
-398 MEGRPDS
+398 
-405 TLTSP
+405 
-410 LRNIELTDWEK
+410 
-421 EHFRQ
+421 
-426 TLDGEIYTMTAQRRN
+426 RRN

-507 SAAQNYGFTTKTEK
+507 SAAQNYGFTTKKEK

-527 GTSSYVLTTQVI
+527 GTSSYVLTTQVM

-595 DCFLILKGSR
+595 DCFLVLKGSR

>member
-36 AWTEDETGD
+36 SWTKEETGL
-45 LFNDLYGFFQTE
+45 LFDDLYNFFQE
-57 NTENFFLGSIVLI
+57 EKSDNYFLGNIVLI
-70 KDEQDRYADVID
+70 KEEQKRYAEVID

-94 AVLADTFDN
+94 SAMADAFGDS
-103 EDYKVDCKKYLQE
+103 ECKSDCKAYLCE
-116 KGNVLEGIEAQPRLF
+116 KGKALEGIEAKPRVF
-131 LKEKDQPFF
+131 LRDADHPFF
-140 HKYIQN
+140 YKYIQN
-146 IQLDALGQLDPA
+146 VQLDALVALDPVT
-158 LLDTEAKLHI
+158 LDTEAKKHI
-168 QKNCAVLRK
+168 RENCALLREK
-177 SFAEMFSN
+177 LKDIFL
-185 DDDRL
+185 DDKQRL
-190 RFTQFLLTRCY
+190 EFTQFLLTRCY

-231 IIKSTVLGSLPKEKQ
+231 IIKSTVIGNLPKEKQ

-380 TAQDVNHR
+380 AAQDVNHR

-507 SAAQNYGFTTKTEK
+507 SVAQNYGFTTKKEK

-595 DCFLILKGSR
+595 DCFLVLKGSR